1 MVARKKKI
9 NKLVTFQRSEI
20 IYNDRPCIMLNL
32 RDITNNDSLHST
44 EEKSK
49 QTDMINFSL
58 SCKIAEG
65 LN

>member
-1 MVARKKKI
+1 
-9 NKLVTFQRSEI
+9 
-20 IYNDRPCIMLNL
+20 MLNL

-58 SCKIAEG
+58 SSKIAEG
-65 LN
+65 LNQTIINLE